1 MGENVKKCK
10 AMVLVE
16 YGKPD
21 VMQDVEIPEVRQGD
35 ILVKVQ
41 LAGICGTDVHQNL
54 GDLSIKPPTPMI
66 QGHET
71 LGKIIELGEGVTTDV
86 TGTPVAVGDR
96 ILWAHQFCGKCYA
109 CKILK
114 QPYMCTASKGYGFA
128 PPKALRGGFAEY
140 ELVTAGTDF
149 VRIPD
154 TITDE
159 EALGVGCAFR
169 TVVNGYDKIKAHGGI
184 PTGATV
190 VVQGVG
196 PVGLYSVVMAAQSAA
211 AKIIAV
217 DAFEERL
224 EFAKKWGAT
233 HTINLS
239 EMKDA
244 EERADYVRSMTGGI
258 GAEIVIECSGV
269 PAAFNEG
276 MDYLAKGGTYLIMG
290 QTSRRGIE
298 IIPNDIMNKQAVII
312 GSGSAD
318 IRHFVKALKFIE
330 AYRDKYPFGEL
341 ISTKYALED
350 LNDALANMLH
360 GKDLKAAIDCRNR

>member
-1 MGENVKKCK
+1 MSKIPEKCK
-10 AMVLVE
+10 AMVLEE

-21 VMQDVEIPEVRQGD
+21 VMREVEIPEVKEGD

-71 LGKIIELGEGVTTDV
+71 LGRIVEMKGVTADV
-86 TGTPVAVGDR
+86 AGTRVKEGDR

-109 CKILK
+109 CKILQ
-114 QPYMCTASKGYGFA
+114 QPYMCSASKGYGFA
-128 PPKALRGGFAEY
+128 PPQALRGGFAEY

-149 VRIPD
+149 VRVPD
-154 TITDE
+154 SVTDE

-169 TVVNGYDKIKAHGGI
+169 TVVNGYDKINAHGGI
-184 PTGATV
+184 PTGGTV

-217 DAFEERL
+217 DAFDERL
-224 EFAKKWGAT
+224 EFSKKWGAT
-233 HTINLS
+233 HTINLN
-239 EMKDA
+239 EIKDPH
-244 EERADYVRSMTGGI
+244 ERAEYVRSITNGI
-258 GAEIVIECSGV
+258 GAEVVIECSGV

-276 MDYLAKGGTYLIMG
+276 LDYLAKGGTYLIMG
-290 QTSRRGIE
+290 QTSRRGVGV
-298 IIPNDIMNKQAVII
+298 IPNDIMTKNACIL

-330 AYRDKYPFGEL
+330 AYREKYPFGEL

-350 LNDALANMLH
+350 LNGALASMLH